1 MVQWVMSV
9 DVTLML
15 DRWMLMIQWH
25 VQQTAVSIAADPSKD
40 VLEWMK
46 DWGNQFNKAA
56 SKASFLEHMQALSKM
71 EPCIVSHLESFEPKM
86 TSSHKD
92 YERVIKNFL
101 DLKFPGRFASYREYQ
116 SATAFRN
123 RMLEYNLWD
132 AFIAWANQNV
142 NFQQA
147 GDLENSNIFKILNVV
162 SRRLLAFA
170 PSPKGAETVKENQQI
185 TEYSWADLCMSAL
198 KFCLPCA
205 NPRADQWVIP
215 FCLSKAADLDKDP
228 RLMTSAKLPELST
241 CRLFPSLSLSLDLSV
256 CLGVIDL

>member
-1 MVQWVMSV
+1 
-9 DVTLML
+9 
-15 DRWMLMIQWH
+15 MIQRY
-25 VQQTAVSIAADPSKD
+25 VQQTAISIATDPSED

-71 EPCIVSHLESFEPKM
+71 EPCIANHLESFEPKI

-132 AFIAWANQNV
+132 DFIAWANHNV

-162 SRRLLAFA
+162 SRKLLAFA
-170 PSPKGAETVKENQQI
+170 PNPKGAGKAEEQTMT
-185 TEYSWADLCMSAL
+185 TEYSWADLCMSVL

-205 NPRADQWVIP
+205 KPRADDWVIP
-215 FCLSKAADLDKDP
+215 FSLSKAADLDKDP
-228 RLMTSAKLPELST
+228 RLMASAKSPELST
-241 CRLFPSLSLSLDLSV
+241 
-256 CLGVIDL
+256 